1 MSRLINKAHAG
12 SQGKPNIHPVDS
24 VQLLACAG
32 SVAGEA
38 RRRRRPWQQAGSSN
52 ATGKSS
58 GLSGRGEEPAEP
70 RIRRPSPSRKHRHPA
85 AWAARKKKSC
95 LALVLS
101 KARGSGWLCLRR
113 LLLVLVGNVRDGAR
127 AGSHDAD
134 SAPASPL
141 PALFGLGVWPGS
153 ARRPVRPFRRGLFV
167 CLVISKNKPT
177 RLAGWRGRCC

>member
-1 MSRLINKAHAG
+1 MQQASPAVCLGAERNQPSRG
-12 SQGKPNIHPVDS
+12 SDGH
-24 VQLLACAG
+24 LRLASIAT
-32 SVAGEA
+32 
-38 RRRRRPWQQAGSSN
+38 RRPG
-52 ATGKSS
+52 
-58 GLSGRGEEPAEP
+58 
-70 RIRRPSPSRKHRHPA
+70 
-85 AWAARKKKSC
+85 AARKKKSC

-101 KARGSGWLCLRR
+101 KASGSGWLCLRR